1 MGEKK
6 DIRSRISR
14 IVERMRGAPPYVAVP
29 TGLGFVLGGTVLA
42 PLPVFGVWMVPLG
55 LAILAPHWPGAERL
69 SRRLHW
75 QRLKF
80 LRWSIRHGFVRV
92 KRAERK
98 GDERAPDAEG

>member
-1 MGEKK
+1 MEEKN
-6 DIRSRISR
+6 DVRSRITR
-14 IVERMRGAPPYVAVP
+14 LVERMRGAPSYVAVP
-29 TGLGFVLGGTVLA
+29 TGLGFVLGGTILA

-75 QRLKF
+75 QHLKF

-92 KRAERK
+92 KRVERK
-98 GDERAPDAEG
+98 GDER